1 MVVVGFCSE
10 FASSELLL
18 INLNLKSR
26 WTIIRQRGALG
37 MDLRRGMATVPLSHQ
52 KRQRLPSKRECRRV
66 AQPIQ
71 LRISREKVA
80 RLFLLMPLLVQML
93 LILARKVNFKSKA
106 RGLSEYRQRM
116 IKMLATQACKTNTW
130 PGLLA
135 TSHRLQRINSVHKR
149 TKVRWW
155 SAQVRKTR

>member
-26 WTIIRQRGALG
+26 WTIIRRQALA
-37 MDLRRGMATVPLSHQ
+37 MDLLRGMATVPLFHR
-52 KRQRLPSKRECRRV
+52 KHLRLPSKRECRHV

-71 LRISREKVA
+71 LRINLEKVA
-80 RLFLLMPLLVQML
+80 RLSLPMPSLVQML

-106 RGLSEYRQRM
+106 GGLSEPRQLLM
-116 IKMLATQACKTNTW
+116 KMLVTQVSKTNTW
-130 PGLLA
+130 LGLLA
-135 TSHRLQRINSVHKR
+135 TSHHLLRINSAYML
-149 TKVRWW
+149 TKARW
-155 SAQVRKTR
+155 